1 MPMNLYEIL
10 KHISLPRPNHSDTL
24 DKVSRYIQ
32 DILTQHD
39 IPFELQ
45 HVTIYP
51 YIMLIAGIF
60 CLLLALLFAWCVKK
74 QKTLPGL
81 VFLLAIPFIL
91 IFEFEIV
98 KPVVSWIVPKE
109 SKNIIVSF
117 PQPHATHT
125 LVLVAHYDSKTDIF
139 DHVDRAK
146 IYQFIVPGI
155 LVGLLVLSG
164 LALSKKFTL
173 LSKPLLRRFAAII
186 VVLFIIEW
194 LLVAVA
200 MGGFIFIKQQSHGA
214 IDNASSVVALLGL
227 ANNIKKGAVV
237 NKSLNIEIVFT
248 TGEEINLQGAKWYV
262 KKLLANKMAQELS
275 VINLELVGEPGNM
288 VYWQK
293 AGVMLKF
300 YGADSNL
307 KQRLANAYF
316 SVTQKNIGSLPKI
329 TDDSIMFM
337 REGIPA
343 ITVGFAQEEYDV
355 SGLHSIKDNLQ
366 RVSMENINT
375 MVKTLGMVI
384 SNY

>member
-1 MPMNLYEIL
+1 MNLYEIL
-10 KHISLPRPNHSDTL
+10 KQISIPRPNHSDTL
-24 DKVSRYIQ
+24 DKVAQYIQ
-32 DILTQHD
+32 DILAQHG

-51 YIMLIAGIF
+51 YIMLIAGLL

-74 QKTLPGL
+74 QKILAGL
-81 VFLLAIPFIL
+81 VFLLSIPFIL
-91 IFEFEIV
+91 ICEFELV
-98 KPVVSWIVPKE
+98 KPVVSWIVPKQ
-109 SKNIIVSF
+109 STNIIVSF
-117 PQPHATHT
+117 PQNQATHT

-146 IYQFIVPGI
+146 IYQFIVPSI
-155 LVGLLVLSG
+155 LAGLLMLLGLVLT
-164 LALSKKFTL
+164 KKFAFL
-173 LSKPLLRRFAAII
+173 AKPLFKRIAAII
-186 VVLFIIEW
+186 VLLFIIEW

-200 MGGFIFIKQQSHGA
+200 MGGFIFLKQQSYGA

-237 NKSLNIEIVFT
+237 NKSLNVEIVFT
-248 TGEEINLQGAKWYV
+248 TAEEINLQGAKWYV
-262 KKLLANKMAQELS
+262 KKLLSKKKPQELS

-307 KQRLANAYF
+307 IQRLANAYHT
-316 SVTQKNIGSLPKI
+316 VTKKDISTLPKL

-343 ITVGFAQEEYDV
+343 ITVGFANEGYDV
-355 SGLHSIKDNLQ
+355 SGLHSTKDNLR
-366 RVSMENINT
+366 RVSMENIHT
-375 MVKTLGMVI
+375 MIKTLSEVI
-384 SNY
+384 KQY